1 MINEKE
7 IQERVNRRLSGLDS
21 SMQRRERIRA
31 AVLQKEEQTP
41 VKRTISRT
49 LAFALVAVLLMATV
63 AIAEHFNL
71 FNFFAKNDARY
82 AAVAPYATLTM
93 SEPALVEHPYLGE
106 VTASIDS
113 AYFDGLALNL
123 AYRID
128 HPSHVEEYTPMAD
141 EIAEMQLDEPLII
154 ALVGNEP
161 WRAIYEAYNTAV
173 SNGTPFGYRQYTIYP
188 SDHTVTEDGIDIPP
202 YSAMEDYDESGS
214 YCEMREFETPLPLEL
229 SNRDKLNVSIM
240 LYQQE
245 TSVWFDG
252 KDCYLRYD
260 REEIGQMEATI
271 PLTEKAVHDLSGT
284 GLINGVEC
292 KAEAK
297 VSKMAASITVT
308 CSAPLNTFLRQP
320 PEGTEYNNSWLEVK
334 AVDEQ
339 GNTFRQQEGFAVD
352 DRTAFTIP
360 FQGTGSLPESLT
372 LYLYTIW
379 EGMDNPDLTQMDG
392 IPLQIIHQK

>member
-1 MINEKE
+1 MINEKD
-7 IQERVNRRLSGLDS
+7 IQERLNRRLSGLDS
-21 SMQRRERIRA
+21 SEQRRARIRA
-31 AVLQKEEQTP
+31 AILKKEEQPP

-49 LAFALVAVLLMATV
+49 LAFALVAVMLMATV

-71 FNFFAKNDARY
+71 FNFFAKEDDRY

-123 AYRID
+123 AYRIENF
-128 HPSHVEEYTPMAD
+128 SYVEQYTPTPD
-141 EIAEMQLDEPLII
+141 ELARMQKSELNLFALIGHEPHQNIS
-154 ALVGNEP
+154 
-161 WRAIYEAYNTAV
+161 EAYHAAV
-173 SNGTPFGYRQYTIYP
+173 ENGTPFGYRKYEIYS
-188 SDHTVTEDGIDIPP
+188 SDHTETTDGIDCG
-202 YSAMEDYDESGS
+202 AWQGWGDCDESGA
-214 YCEMREFETPLPLEL
+214 YCEIRDFDVPLPAEL
-229 SNRDKLNVSIM
+229 HGRDSLYVSMKLYHQVTTM
-240 LYQQE
+240 
-245 TSVWFDG
+245 WFDG

-260 REEIGQMEATI
+260 REEIGRMEATI

-339 GNTFRQQEGFAVD
+339 GNSFRPQEGFAVD

-372 LYLYTIW
+372 LYLYTMW

-392 IPLQIIHQK
+392 IPLQVTN